1 MELILDLYEKP
12 LDPRFPVVCLD
23 ECARQLTGDLQEALP
38 LRPGDARREDYE
50 YERRGTCNLFVT
62 VEPLAGRRQVVVTD
76 QRTSKDFAERLRQLV
91 DVDYPEA
98 EKIILVQDNLNT
110 HRVTTL
116 WQVFEPAEALRIAK
130 RLDFHYTP
138 KHASWLNMAEI
149 EIAALQKQCLAR
161 RLPDINLLRQEVAA
175 WTQQRNNDQVRISWT
190 FTVEKARAKMTR
202 LYAKKLS

>member
-202 LYAKKLS
+202 LYGKKLS